1 MTIGGYKLE
10 VIETGSFALDGGAMF
25 GVVPKPFW
33 QMTNP
38 PDELNRITLNARN
51 LLLRSEKQN
60 ILIDTGIGNYWDEK
74 FNRIYG
80 VDYSEFSQ
88 QKSFEHAG
96 VAPEKVTDVILTHL
110 HFDHTGGSTYLK
122 DGNWLPTFPNA
133 AYHIQKKHFEWALN
147 PSERDKA
154 SFIKERFIPL
164 VKEGIL
170 KLLEDSTFNDNIEFI
185 VVNGHTFHQQ
195 LVKISDS
202 SKTVLYCGDLI
213 PTSSHIPVPYVMG
226 YDLQPLVTVN
236 EKKELLP
243 KAVEEN
249 WLLFFEHD
257 AFCAASTITKTDRG
271 FAVKEK
277 FAELP
282 E

>member
-1 MTIGGYKLE
+1 MNVGGYDLK
-10 VIETGSFALDGGAMF
+10 VIETGAFALDGGAMF
-25 GVVPKPFW
+25 GVVPKLFW
-33 QMTNP
+33 QMSNP

-51 LLLRSEKQN
+51 LLLQKKSQS

-74 FNRIYG
+74 FTRIYG
-80 VDYSEFSQ
+80 VDYSDYSQ
-88 QKSFEHAG
+88 QKSIEKNG
-96 VAPEKVTDVILTHL
+96 IDPEKITDVILTHL

-122 DGNWLPTFPNA
+122 DGKWIPTFPNA
-133 AYHIQKKHFEWALN
+133 AYHIQKKHFEWAVE

-154 SFIKERFIPL
+154 SFINERFMPL
-164 VKEGIL
+164 MNEGIL
-170 KLLEDSTFNDNIEFI
+170 KLWDDSTFNENIELL

-202 SKTVLYCGDLI
+202 SNTILYCGDLI

-226 YDLQPLVTVN
+226 FDLQPLITVN
-236 EKKELLP
+236 EKKDILP

-257 AFCAASTITKTDRG
+257 PYGCAASVTKTERG
-271 FAVKEK
+271 FVVKEK
-277 FAELP
+277 FTELP

>member
-1 MTIGGYKLE
+1 MTIGPYKLDI
-10 VIETGSFALDGGAMF
+10 IETGSFALDGGAMF
-25 GVVPKPFW
+25 GVVPKLFW

-51 LLLRSEKQN
+51 LLLSAENQN
-60 ILIDTGIGNYWDEK
+60 ILIDTGIGNFWDEK

-88 QKSFEHAG
+88 QKSFEKAG
-96 VAPEKVTDVILTHL
+96 VDPEKVTDVILTHL

-133 AYHIQKKHFEWALN
+133 VYHIQKKHFEWAIN
-147 PSERDKA
+147 PSEKDKA
-154 SFIKERFIPL
+154 SFIKERFMPL
-164 VKEGIL
+164 MNEGIL
-170 KLLEDSTFNDNIEFI
+170 KLWEDSEFNDYVELI
-185 VVNGHTFHQQ
+185 VVNGHTFNQQ

-202 SKTVLYCGDLI
+202 SNTVLYCGDLI

-226 YDLQPLVTVN
+226 YDLQPLITLN
-236 EKKELLP
+236 EKKDLLP
-243 KAVEEN
+243 KASEEN
-249 WLLFFEHD
+249 WYLFFEHD
-257 AFCAASTITKTDRG
+257 SFAVASTVTKNERG

-277 FAELP
+277 LTELP
-282 E
+282 K